1 MAEKLSNRS
10 KGMLYRYYLKNNK
23 FMHFNVY
30 EYIIIKKLNMPFTYD
45 KRGNARAYARK
56 TLKSIFQ
63 HYKKLIPKLAKR
75 RAWTLAKFEEL
86 LIMLANGDIDREYVK
101 AFIDISKEALLEEDL
116 KEINKRLSRAKAT
129 PIQEAEEDDLKVG
142 YDPITKDKKKKEKPQ
157 EKKQEEKIEESIE
170 KKQEEEKQEE
180 ISLPDWW

>member
-1 MAEKLSNRS
+1 
-10 KGMLYRYYLKNNK
+10 
-23 FMHFNVY
+23 MHFNVY

-129 PIQEAEEDDLKVG
+129 PIQEAEEDDLKAG
-142 YDPITKDKKKKEKPQ
+142 YDHITKDKKKKEKPQ
-157 EKKQEEKIEESIE
+157 EKQEEKIEESIE
-170 KKQEEEKQEE
+170 KKQEEKPEEKIEDKQEE